1 MGLERCLLEIIESK
15 MSLLG
20 EKWENVTRI
29 TLSEVSLAEASW
41 PESKRYTIA
50 EFKNFIESG
59 KKIAFYIW
67 CKNFLIYKD
76 RNLNP
81 TPTTPHQLFHVPWVT
96 S

>member
-20 EKWENVTRI
+20 EKWGNVTKI
-29 TLSEVSLAEASW
+29 TLSEVSLEEASR
-41 PESKRYTIA
+41 PESKIYTIT

-59 KKIAFYIW
+59 KKIAFYMW
-67 CKNFLIYKD
+67 CKDFIIYKN

-81 TPTTPHQLFHVPWVT
+81 TPTNPHQLFHIPW
-96 S
+96 